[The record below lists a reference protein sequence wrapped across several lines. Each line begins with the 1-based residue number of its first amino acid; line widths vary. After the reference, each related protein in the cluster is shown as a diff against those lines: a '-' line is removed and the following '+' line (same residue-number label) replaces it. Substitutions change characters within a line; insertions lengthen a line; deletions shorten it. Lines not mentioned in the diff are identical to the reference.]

1 MKTNKNLLAAK
12 HLSKNDKLLSTIIKS
27 NGIRNLTS
35 NNKYFNSL
43 LDAIIGQQLS
53 IAAAATIRKRF
64 YAFFSNKPIPELI
77 LESDDSNLRA
87 CGLSNAKVKYVKDLS
102 LKVVSKEISLR
113 NFSKKTDEE
122 VIELLT
128 KVKGVGIWT
137 AHMFLIFTLGR
148 ENVLPVGDLG
158 IRKAIMQIYKL
169 PEMPDELTVQK
180 IASKNKWHPFCS
192 HASLYL
198 WSYLDNSPKL

>member
-1 MKTNKNLLAAK
+1 MNKNLLAAK

-64 YAFFSNKPIPELI
+64 YAFFNNKPTPELI
-77 LESDDSNLRA
+77 LESHDSNLRA
-87 CGLSNAKVKYVKDLS
+87 CGLSNAKVKYVKDLA

-113 NFSKKTDEE
+113 NFSKKSDEE

-128 KVKGVGIWT
+128 KVKGVGTWT
-137 AHMFLIFTLGR
+137 AHMFLMFTLGR

-158 IRKAIMQIYKL
+158 IRKAIMLIYNL
-169 PEMPDELTVQK
+169 PEMPNELTVHK
-180 IASKNKWHPFCS
+180 IAAKNNWHPFCS

>member
-1 MKTNKNLLAAK
+1 MNMNKNLLAAK

-64 YAFFSNKPIPELI
+64 YAFLNNKPTPELI
-77 LESDDSNLRA
+77 IESHDSNLRA
-87 CGLSNAKVKYVKDLS
+87 CGLSNAKVKYVKDLA

-113 NFSKKTDEE
+113 NFSKKSDEE

-137 AHMFLIFTLGR
+137 AHMFLMFTLGR

-158 IRKAIMQIYKL
+158 IRKAIMLIYKL
-169 PEMPDELTVQK
+169 PEMPNELTVQK
-180 IASKNKWHPFCS
+180 VAAKNNWHPFCS

>member
-1 MKTNKNLLAAK
+1 MNMNKNLLAAK

-64 YAFFSNKPIPELI
+64 YAFLNNKPTPELI
-77 LESDDSNLRA
+77 LESHDSNLRA
-87 CGLSNAKVKYVKDLS
+87 CGLSNAKVKYVKDLA

-113 NFSKKTDEE
+113 NFSKKSDEE

-137 AHMFLIFTLGR
+137 AHMFLMFTLGR

-158 IRKAIMQIYKL
+158 IRKAIMLIYNL
-169 PEMPDELTVQK
+169 PEMPNELTIQK
-180 IASKNKWHPFCS
+180 IAAKYNWHPYCS